1 MYKELLYEEG
11 IVKQSKDG
19 IAEIIISDSN
29 HCEECS
35 AKIYCKPGNEKLRTI
50 LAKDPFNSKSGDKV
64 IVKINGSRILKAS
77 IQLYGLTLLLILAGI
92 VVGMN
97 LFTSNKEVYSTIL
110 GITLSGI
117 YLIII
122 SLTSKKTN
130 YTSYPEIF
138 SLKSFSKS
146 FNA

>member
-1 MYKELLYEEG
+1 MYKEELTEEG
-11 IVKQSKDG
+11 IVKASKDG

-35 AKIYCKPGNEKLRTI
+35 AKIYCKPGNEKFRTL
-50 LAKDPFNSKSGDKV
+50 LAKDPFNSESGDKV

-77 IQLYGLTLLLILAGI
+77 IQLYGITLLILLIGI

-97 LFTSNKEVYSTIL
+97 LFNSNKELYSTIL

-117 YLIII
+117 YLSIF
-122 SLTSKKTN
+122 SLTSKKTD

-138 SLKSFSKS
+138 QVKKPSKS
-146 FNA
+146 F

>member
-77 IQLYGLTLLLILAGI
+77 IQLYGITLLLILAGI

-97 LFTSNKEVYSTIL
+97 LFTSNKEIYSTIL

>member
-35 AKIYCKPGNEKLRTI
+35 AKIYCKTGNEKLRTL
-50 LAKDPFNSKSGDKV
+50 LAIDPFNSESGDKV
-64 IVKINGSRILKAS
+64 IVKINGSIILKAS
-77 IQLYGLTLLLILAGI
+77 IQLYGITLLLLLAGI

-117 YLIII
+117 YLTLI
-122 SLTSKKTN
+122 SLISKKSN
-130 YTSYPEIF
+130 YTTYPEIF
-138 SLKSFSKS
+138 QLKKPFKSF
-146 FNA
+146 

>member
-1 MYKELLYEEG
+1 MYKEELTEEG
-11 IVKQSKDG
+11 IVKASKDG

-35 AKIYCKPGNEKLRTI
+35 AKIYCKPGNEKFRTL
-50 LAKDPFNSKSGDKV
+50 LAKDPFNSDAGDKV

-77 IQLYGLTLLLILAGI
+77 IQLYGITLLILLIGI

-97 LFTSNKEVYSTIL
+97 LFNSNKELYSTIF

-117 YLIII
+117 YLKII
-122 SLTSKKTN
+122 SLTSKKTD

-138 SLKSFSKS
+138 QVKKPSGSF
-146 FNA
+146 

>member
-77 IQLYGLTLLLILAGI
+77 IQLYGITLLLILAGI

>member
-35 AKIYCKPGNEKLRTI
+35 AKIYCKPGNEKLRTL
-50 LAKDPFNSKSGDKV
+50 LAKDPFNSESGDKV
-64 IVKINGSRILKAS
+64 IVKINGSSILKAS
-77 IQLYGLTLLLILAGI
+77 IQLYGITLLLILTGI

-122 SLTSKKTN
+122 SFTSKKAD

-138 SLKSFSKS
+138 QLKKPFKSF
-146 FNA
+146 

>member
-77 IQLYGLTLLLILAGI
+77 IQLYGITLLLILAGI

-97 LFTSNKEVYSTIL
+97 LFNSNKEIYSTIL

>member
-1 MYKELLYEEG
+1 MYKEELIEEG

-35 AKIYCKPGNEKLRTI
+35 AKIYCKPGNEKLRTL
-50 LAKDPFNSKSGDKV
+50 LAKDPFNSESGDKV
-64 IVKINGSRILKAS
+64 IVKINGSSILKAS
-77 IQLYGLTLLLILAGI
+77 IRLYGIPLLLILAGI

-110 GITLSGI
+110 GIILSGL

-122 SLTSKKTN
+122 SLTSKKAN
-130 YTSYPEIF
+130 YNSYPEIF
-138 SLKSFSKS
+138 QLKKSSKS
-146 FNA
+146 F